1 MEPVPNPTKSALIIG
16 WICVFVGMLSPI
28 FFLVTAPQTM
38 IFTFPIASA
47 ILVLGLF
54 MVAGRFPPRRDSG
67 ETLDRQDARS
77 AGDTKNGTT

>member
-1 MEPVPNPTKSALIIG
+1 
-16 WICVFVGMLSPI
+16 
-28 FFLVTAPQTM
+28 M
-38 IFTFPIASA
+38 IFTFPISSA

-67 ETLDRQDARS
+67 ETLNRQDARS